1 MFFVRLLRF
10 TLYVTPIFFLFIAGT
25 FLISYSKS
33 SKNQENKYNKEE
45 RAILEKEEKI
55 VRKETFENKVKK
67 IEEGV
72 STYIKEEP
80 YLFNIEK
87 KKYYKVSMITN
98 FYNQRFKDSAFTLNI
113 ENTKKLNLVALGLDE
128 KYHMSNYYLEG
139 FAPFITNSIYLP
151 LMTIGT
157 KKAYQLDHLGK
168 LRKKEIWQTSKEA
181 YTLPRGDCEDH
192 AIALADWLISNGE
205 DARVAIGKYENGGHA
220 WVMLFKDKKEYIIEA
235 TAKKSF
241 TKAYMIAKFEPKY
254 KPLAMFNREYF
265 WFNSGS
271 QNTTNY
277 SSNKWIKKSHYIKKK
292 I

>member
-33 SKNQENKYNKEE
+33 SKKQEDKYTEE
-45 RAILEKEEKI
+45 EEKTILEKEKK
-55 VRKETFENKVKK
+55 VVKKETFNNKVKK

-168 LRKKEIWQTSKEA
+168 LRKKRYGKQVKKLILCQEEIVKIMLLHLQ
-181 YTLPRGDCEDH
+181 
-192 AIALADWLISNGE
+192 
-205 DARVAIGKYENGGHA
+205 IGLFQMVK
-220 WVMLFKDKKEYIIEA
+220 MLELQLVSMKMVDMLGLCYLK
-235 TAKKSF
+235 
-241 TKAYMIAKFEPKY
+241 
-254 KPLAMFNREYF
+254 
-265 WFNSGS
+265 
-271 QNTTNY
+271 
-277 SSNKWIKKSHYIKKK
+277 IKKNT
-292 I
+292 